1 MTSSDPF
8 TLAVIGGGINGC
20 AVARDAAGRG
30 LKTFLCE
37 AGDLAAAT
45 SSASTKLVHGGLRY
59 LERFHLR
66 LVRESLRE
74 REILLR
80 AAPHLVRPMR
90 FVLPHRPDMRPAW
103 MLRLGLTV
111 YDLLAGRELLP
122 PSRKI
127 ILKNDPAGADLIP
140 GFAAAF
146 EYSDCWADDSRL
158 TVLIARDAARRGAQI
173 QTRTRCLGAFREDD
187 HWLLNLKGPGGHCK
201 IRAKILVNAAGP
213 WAGEVAEMAAAELP
227 RPRLVRGAHIVVP
240 KFFAGERAYL
250 MQGDDRRAVFA
261 IPFEGDFAMLGTT
274 DRDHR
279 GDPARAKCTDEEA
292 EYLLAVARKFF
303 QRVPAEIVWRFAGV
317 RALFGEDKGAK
328 PQDASRD
335 YDLVVDAPRRAPP
348 LLNVCGGKLT
358 THRKLAESALAK
370 LREWIPEAGP
380 AWTASARLPGG
391 DFPPDGVESL
401 AANLR
406 AKFPRLDEGGAL
418 RMARA
423 YGTEAMEIF
432 AGTEGAPDPDWGEH
446 FGSGLHELE
455 ARHLVR
461 AEWARSAEDI
471 LWRRSKLG
479 LRFGEA
485 ETARLEEWVRTQ
497 VPSAGD

>member
-1 MTSSDPF
+1 MTSPDIF

-20 AVARDAAGRG
+20 AIARDAAGRG
-30 LKTFLCE
+30 VATFLCE

-45 SSASTKLVHGGLRY
+45 SSASTKLAHGGLRY
-59 LERFHLR
+59 LERFHFR

-80 AAPHLVRPMR
+80 AAPHLIRPMR
-90 FVLPHRPDMRPAW
+90 FVLPHRPETRPAW
-103 MLRLGLTV
+103 MLRLGLTL

-122 PSRKI
+122 PSRKL

-140 GFAAAF
+140 NFAVAF

-158 TVLIARDAARRGAQI
+158 TVLTARDAARRGAQI
-173 QTRTRCLGAFREDD
+173 QTRTRCLGAFREDG
-187 HWLLNLKGPGGHCK
+187 HWMLNLKGPAGHRK
-201 IRAKILVNAAGP
+201 VRARILVNAAGP
-213 WAGEVAEMAAAELP
+213 WAGDVAEMSAASLP
-227 RPRLVRGAHIVVP
+227 RPRLVRGAHIIVP

-250 MQGDDRRAVFA
+250 MQGDDRRAIFA
-261 IPFEGDFAMLGTT
+261 IPFEGDFAMIGTT

-292 EYLLAVARKFF
+292 EYLLAAARKFF
-303 QRVPAEIVWRFAGV
+303 RKVPSDIVWRFAGV
-317 RALFGEDKGAK
+317 RALFDENKSAK
-328 PQDASRD
+328 AQDASRD
-335 YDLVVDAPRRAPP
+335 YELIVDAPRDAPP

-358 THRKLAESALAK
+358 THRRLAESALEK
-370 LREWIPEAGP
+370 LRGWIPEAGP

-391 DFPPDGVESL
+391 DFPPDGAERL
-401 AANLR
+401 AAELR
-406 AKFPRLDEGGAL
+406 ARFPKLDEKSAL
-418 RMARA
+418 RLIRA
-423 YGTEAMEIF
+423 YGTEAAEIF
-432 AGTEGAPDPDWGEH
+432 ADADWGEH
-446 FGSGLHELE
+446 FGAGLHALE
-455 ARHLVR
+455 ARHMIR

-497 VPSAGD
+497 IPPNGE